1 MNMLKKVSVIIPFY
15 NNLEWLIEAV
25 ESALNQ
31 TYQNL
36 EIIIVNDGSR
46 EDIGGFLSK
55 YGERITY
62 HYQKNEGAASA
73 RNHAMKLATGEYYAF
88 LDSDDI
94 WLPNKLEKQISFM
107 EETDAKWSHTNYYY
121 WNPDKNTLKNVDIR
135 DEYGD
140 IFKKT
145 FVSVKMAT
153 PCVVLSSGIFKD
165 HPELCFPENY
175 TVGEDTKFWQEL
187 SKFYPIAL
195 LREPLVKVRLRQ
207 DNTYKQTLKVLSLR
221 AAAFQEVRDNPDAPF
236 VAKTRSF
243 IFYSYSKVFKLPS
256 TPKKDFL
263 VRCSLV
269 LPYLMGRSY
278 VKYLSILNTKNEN
291 LVR

>member
-1 MNMLKKVSVIIPFY
+1 MLKKVSVIIPFY

-107 EETDAKWSHTNYYY
+107 EETNAKWSHTNYYH
-121 WNPDKNTLKNVDIR
+121 WNPDNDTLKNIGIR

-153 PCVVLSSGIFKD
+153 PCVVLDICIFEA
-165 HPELCFPENY
+165 HPHLSFNENY
-175 TVGEDTKFWQEL
+175 RMGEDTRFWQGI
-187 SKFYPIAL
+187 SKNYPIAL
-195 LREPLVKVRLRQ
+195 LREPLAKIRLRE
-207 DNTYKQTLKVLSLR
+207 DNTYKQTIAVLNLR
-221 AAAFQEVRDNPDAPF
+221 AAAFQEVKNNPNAPF

-243 IFYSYSKVFKLPS
+243 IFYSYSKVFKPPS

-278 VKYLSILNTKNEN
+278 VKYLSILNNKYEN